1 MISPQPQRESG
12 SRRRNGAPANGASP
26 ESVPPGIQTASWED
40 VSLAD
45 IDTSDLAFQYR
56 FPSEV
61 ASIRQSLQAEGQREP
76 IDLVG
81 KRPFQVVDGFRRIMA
96 ASELGWTKV
105 KAFVHGELPA
115 DEAYRIAFT
124 KNVVRRNL
132 RPLERAQAMIVALK
146 KRGLTEAQLRT
157 AFGISEKQVKRYL
170 ALLEFAAPIQQILD
184 GEVVTMAHAKAL
196 ADFGVGDDALQW
208 KQRIQ
213 AERPDGSRARP
224 DPRQGERPEARGAAE
239 ALHAAKRQPDPH
251 VCVHDRQGRTA
262 RRARASRAPA
272 PGSNRSP
279 EVAWCNAG
287 AQAVGLH
294 RQMPV
299 LAKPERSAERFAG

>member
-1 MISPQPQRESG
+1 MISGQPQGELG
-12 SRRRNGAPANGASP
+12 SRRRTGGTPNGASP
-26 ESVPPGIQTASWED
+26 GSVPPGIQTASWED

-170 ALLEFAAPIQQILD
+170 GLLEFPEPIQKILD

-196 ADFGVGDDALQW
+196 ADFGVGDDAPQW
-208 KQRIQ
+208 KQRIE
-213 AERPDGSRARP
+213 AERLTARALVRILTSSKGRKPAGRPKLYMRRNGSRIRMYAFTIGK
-224 DPRQGERPEARGAAE
+224 DAPRDDRERVVRLLQEAID
-239 ALHAAKRQPDPH
+239 LLK
-251 VCVHDRQGRTA
+251 
-262 RRARASRAPA
+262 
-272 PGSNRSP
+272 
-279 EVAWCNAG
+279 
-287 AQAVGLH
+287 
-294 RQMPV
+294 
-299 LAKPERSAERFAG
+299 

>member
-1 MISPQPQRESG
+1 MISHQAQGESG

-45 IDTSDLAFQYR
+45 IDTGDLAFQYR

-105 KAFVHGELPA
+105 KAFLHGELPA

-170 ALLEFAAPIQQILD
+170 ALLEFPAPIQQILD

-196 ADFGVGDDALQW
+196 ADFGVSDDAQQW

-213 AERPDGSRARP
+213 AERLTARALVRILARANGRKPAGRPKLYMRRNGSRIRMYAFTIGK
-224 DPRQGERPEARGAAE
+224 DAPRDERERIVRLLQEAID
-239 ALHAAKRQPDPH
+239 LLK
-251 VCVHDRQGRTA
+251 
-262 RRARASRAPA
+262 
-272 PGSNRSP
+272 
-279 EVAWCNAG
+279 
-287 AQAVGLH
+287 
-294 RQMPV
+294 
-299 LAKPERSAERFAG
+299 